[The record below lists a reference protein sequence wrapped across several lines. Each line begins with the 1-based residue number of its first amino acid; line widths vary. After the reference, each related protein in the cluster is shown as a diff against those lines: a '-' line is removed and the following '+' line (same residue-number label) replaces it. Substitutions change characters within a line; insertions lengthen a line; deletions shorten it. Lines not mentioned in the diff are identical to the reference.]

1 VRETEGINLG
11 RVNGEGRYTES
22 TDIPVPCKD
31 KVLPEAVSII
41 GAAIRWLEL
50 ETQRFEI
57 TRAKPGYAT
66 PESEP
71 AYQNK

>member
-1 VRETEGINLG
+1 M
-11 RVNGEGRYTES
+11 GEAGKYTDS
-22 TDIPVPCKD
+22 ADVPVPCRD
-31 KVLPEAVSII
+31 KVLPEAVSINV
-41 GAAIRWLEL
+41 AAIKWLEQ